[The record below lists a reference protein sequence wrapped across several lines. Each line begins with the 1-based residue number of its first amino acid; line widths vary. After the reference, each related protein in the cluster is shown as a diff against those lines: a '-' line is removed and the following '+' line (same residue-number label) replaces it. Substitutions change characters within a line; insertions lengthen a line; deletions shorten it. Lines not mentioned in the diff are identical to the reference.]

1 MNEYSI
7 RKTFE
12 ALQKQDEPIEVRIV
26 SGKATFSGY
35 FRDID
40 NLIEKLKPFD
50 KVSTANIYFVLN
62 KINDAC
68 YDRQQCEMFIQNA
81 KQTTSDGDIVH
92 RDWLLIDI
100 DPVRSAGVSSSEK
113 EKANAKNVAN
123 AVYSYLKSKGFAK
136 PISCDSGNGW
146 HLLYK
151 IRMANDDSARDTIK
165 KFLQTLDM
173 MFSDETAQ
181 IDTSVFNASRITKLY
196 GTIARKGNNSKTRP
210 HRESSIIRIPDEVLV
225 NRKALLQKV
234 IDELPQPETPT
245 YKNNYN
251 KEPFDIDNFIARH
264 SIRVSKIV
272 NYGLGRKFVLEE
284 CVFDSNHKAPDACI
298 FAMNNG
304 AIGYKCFHNSCQRY
318 TWKDVRI
325 KFEPDAYDKKER
337 EYSKQRTTKPTGTTI
352 AELIGK
358 AKPTDETKVFVQ
370 MSEIEAVDRSQLVTI
385 PSGFTELDKKI
396 IGFNKG
402 EISLWSGRNG
412 CVDCDTEFMSQTGWK
427 KISDYKKGDLVL
439 QYNADGTACFVEPKQ
454 FHKYECKELN
464 HIYNHNR
471 TINQC
476 VSDEHNLVYFTTKGN
491 LYKRNA
497 KEIVGILN
505 EKHKFN
511 ASIIPH
517 FNYSG
522 NGIDLS
528 NDEIRLCIA
537 CSADG
542 HKMPHGKSNWRFN
555 LKKDCKKNRLRQLL
569 TRLDI
574 PFREVCYN
582 QKEKGFTTFLFK
594 YDKGFKVFPKNWI
607 NSNSSQLAIIKEE
620 IVLWDGTID
629 ARGAHIYRT
638 TIKENADFI
647 QFVMSALGKRTSIL
661 LDDRIGAPI
670 KVKYTK
676 KSICYS
682 VRSIKEES
690 LISMNNPKGICVDRV
705 ETKDGYKYCFTVDSG
720 MLVLRKDGAI
730 NITGN
735 SAKSTVLNQICLNAC
750 QDGFKCAIF
759 SGELTKQ
766 RIKQWIQLQAAGK
779 QNVAPSKKY
788 ENLFYV
794 PQQTGEKIDKWLD
807 GKLWI
812 YDNAFGNKFE
822 SVLNYLKELV
832 ESKNIDMIVLDN
844 LMALDILTLNGDKY
858 QQQTTMILALVDFVK
873 TYNVHLHIVCHPRK
887 AATFLRKDDISGTAD
902 LTNAVDNVFIIHRVG
917 NDFVQS
923 AKDFYGDAYASKF
936 YGFGNVIE
944 VCKNRDLGIMDE
956 LFGFFFE
963 TQSKRLLNDVFE
975 NVCYGWEES
984 PTRFFN
990 EENMQFVSFTELPF
1004 DIDEEWED
1012 GDLPY

>member
-35 FRDID
+35 FKDID

-412 CVDCDTEFMSQTGWK
+412 
-427 KISDYKKGDLVL
+427 
-439 QYNADGTACFVEPKQ
+439 
-454 FHKYECKELN
+454 
-464 HIYNHNR
+464 
-471 TINQC
+471 
-476 VSDEHNLVYFTTKGN
+476 
-491 LYKRNA
+491 
-497 KEIVGILN
+497 
-505 EKHKFN
+505 
-511 ASIIPH
+511 
-517 FNYSG
+517 
-522 NGIDLS
+522 
-528 NDEIRLCIA
+528 
-537 CSADG
+537 
-542 HKMPHGKSNWRFN
+542 
-555 LKKDCKKNRLRQLL
+555 
-569 TRLDI
+569 
-574 PFREVCYN
+574 
-582 QKEKGFTTFLFK
+582 
-594 YDKGFKVFPKNWI
+594 
-607 NSNSSQLAIIKEE
+607 
-620 IVLWDGTID
+620 
-629 ARGAHIYRT
+629 
-638 TIKENADFI
+638 
-647 QFVMSALGKRTSIL
+647 
-661 LDDRIGAPI
+661 
-670 KVKYTK
+670 
-676 KSICYS
+676 
-682 VRSIKEES
+682 
-690 LISMNNPKGICVDRV
+690 
-705 ETKDGYKYCFTVDSG
+705 
-720 MLVLRKDGAI
+720 
-730 NITGN
+730 

>member
-412 CVDCDTEFMSQTGWK
+412 
-427 KISDYKKGDLVL
+427 
-439 QYNADGTACFVEPKQ
+439 
-454 FHKYECKELN
+454 
-464 HIYNHNR
+464 
-471 TINQC
+471 
-476 VSDEHNLVYFTTKGN
+476 
-491 LYKRNA
+491 
-497 KEIVGILN
+497 
-505 EKHKFN
+505 
-511 ASIIPH
+511 
-517 FNYSG
+517 
-522 NGIDLS
+522 
-528 NDEIRLCIA
+528 
-537 CSADG
+537 
-542 HKMPHGKSNWRFN
+542 
-555 LKKDCKKNRLRQLL
+555 
-569 TRLDI
+569 
-574 PFREVCYN
+574 
-582 QKEKGFTTFLFK
+582 
-594 YDKGFKVFPKNWI
+594 
-607 NSNSSQLAIIKEE
+607 
-620 IVLWDGTID
+620 
-629 ARGAHIYRT
+629 
-638 TIKENADFI
+638 
-647 QFVMSALGKRTSIL
+647 
-661 LDDRIGAPI
+661 
-670 KVKYTK
+670 
-676 KSICYS
+676 
-682 VRSIKEES
+682 
-690 LISMNNPKGICVDRV
+690 
-705 ETKDGYKYCFTVDSG
+705 
-720 MLVLRKDGAI
+720 
-730 NITGN
+730 

>member
-35 FRDID
+35 FKDID

-151 IRMANDDSARDTIK
+151 IRMANDESARDTIK

-196 GTIARKGNNSKTRP
+196 GTIARKGNNSKARP

-272 NYGLGRKFVLEE
+272 NYGLGRKFILEE

-412 CVDCDTEFMSQTGWK
+412 
-427 KISDYKKGDLVL
+427 
-439 QYNADGTACFVEPKQ
+439 
-454 FHKYECKELN
+454 
-464 HIYNHNR
+464 
-471 TINQC
+471 
-476 VSDEHNLVYFTTKGN
+476 
-491 LYKRNA
+491 
-497 KEIVGILN
+497 
-505 EKHKFN
+505 
-511 ASIIPH
+511 
-517 FNYSG
+517 
-522 NGIDLS
+522 
-528 NDEIRLCIA
+528 
-537 CSADG
+537 
-542 HKMPHGKSNWRFN
+542 
-555 LKKDCKKNRLRQLL
+555 
-569 TRLDI
+569 
-574 PFREVCYN
+574 
-582 QKEKGFTTFLFK
+582 
-594 YDKGFKVFPKNWI
+594 
-607 NSNSSQLAIIKEE
+607 
-620 IVLWDGTID
+620 
-629 ARGAHIYRT
+629 
-638 TIKENADFI
+638 
-647 QFVMSALGKRTSIL
+647 
-661 LDDRIGAPI
+661 
-670 KVKYTK
+670 
-676 KSICYS
+676 
-682 VRSIKEES
+682 
-690 LISMNNPKGICVDRV
+690 
-705 ETKDGYKYCFTVDSG
+705 
-720 MLVLRKDGAI
+720 
-730 NITGN
+730 

>member
-35 FRDID
+35 FKDID

-62 KINDAC
+62 KINDDC

-100 DPVRSAGVSSSEK
+100 DPVRSAGVSSSDK

-151 IRMANDDSARDTIK
+151 IRMANDESARDTIK

-210 HRESSIIRIPDEVLV
+210 HRESSIIRIPDEILV

-272 NYGLGRKFVLEE
+272 NYGLGRKYILEE

-352 AELIGK
+352 SELIGK

-412 CVDCDTEFMSQTGWK
+412 
-427 KISDYKKGDLVL
+427 
-439 QYNADGTACFVEPKQ
+439 
-454 FHKYECKELN
+454 
-464 HIYNHNR
+464 
-471 TINQC
+471 
-476 VSDEHNLVYFTTKGN
+476 
-491 LYKRNA
+491 
-497 KEIVGILN
+497 
-505 EKHKFN
+505 
-511 ASIIPH
+511 
-517 FNYSG
+517 
-522 NGIDLS
+522 
-528 NDEIRLCIA
+528 
-537 CSADG
+537 
-542 HKMPHGKSNWRFN
+542 
-555 LKKDCKKNRLRQLL
+555 
-569 TRLDI
+569 
-574 PFREVCYN
+574 
-582 QKEKGFTTFLFK
+582 
-594 YDKGFKVFPKNWI
+594 
-607 NSNSSQLAIIKEE
+607 
-620 IVLWDGTID
+620 
-629 ARGAHIYRT
+629 
-638 TIKENADFI
+638 
-647 QFVMSALGKRTSIL
+647 
-661 LDDRIGAPI
+661 
-670 KVKYTK
+670 
-676 KSICYS
+676 
-682 VRSIKEES
+682 
-690 LISMNNPKGICVDRV
+690 
-705 ETKDGYKYCFTVDSG
+705 
-720 MLVLRKDGAI
+720 
-730 NITGN
+730 

-750 QDGFKCAIF
+750 QEGFKCAIF

-832 ESKNIDMIVLDN
+832 ERENIDMIVLDN

-990 EENMQFVSFTELPF
+990 EENMQLVSFTELPF
-1004 DIDEEWED
+1004 DVDEEWDD

>member
-35 FRDID
+35 FKNID

-62 KINDAC
+62 KINDDC

-81 KQTTSDGDIVH
+81 KQTTSDSDIVH

-100 DPVRSAGVSSSEK
+100 DPVRSAGVSSSDK

-151 IRMANDDSARDTIK
+151 IRMANDESARDTIK

-264 SIRVSKIV
+264 NIRVSKIV
-272 NYGLGRKFVLEE
+272 NYGLGRKYILEE

-352 AELIGK
+352 SELIGK

-402 EISLWSGRNG
+402 EISLWSGKNG
-412 CVDCDTEFMSQTGWK
+412 
-427 KISDYKKGDLVL
+427 
-439 QYNADGTACFVEPKQ
+439 
-454 FHKYECKELN
+454 
-464 HIYNHNR
+464 
-471 TINQC
+471 
-476 VSDEHNLVYFTTKGN
+476 
-491 LYKRNA
+491 
-497 KEIVGILN
+497 
-505 EKHKFN
+505 
-511 ASIIPH
+511 
-517 FNYSG
+517 
-522 NGIDLS
+522 
-528 NDEIRLCIA
+528 
-537 CSADG
+537 
-542 HKMPHGKSNWRFN
+542 
-555 LKKDCKKNRLRQLL
+555 
-569 TRLDI
+569 
-574 PFREVCYN
+574 
-582 QKEKGFTTFLFK
+582 
-594 YDKGFKVFPKNWI
+594 
-607 NSNSSQLAIIKEE
+607 
-620 IVLWDGTID
+620 
-629 ARGAHIYRT
+629 
-638 TIKENADFI
+638 
-647 QFVMSALGKRTSIL
+647 
-661 LDDRIGAPI
+661 
-670 KVKYTK
+670 
-676 KSICYS
+676 
-682 VRSIKEES
+682 
-690 LISMNNPKGICVDRV
+690 
-705 ETKDGYKYCFTVDSG
+705 
-720 MLVLRKDGAI
+720 
-730 NITGN
+730 

-750 QDGFKCAIF
+750 QEGFKCAIF

-832 ESKNIDMIVLDN
+832 ERENIDMIVLDN

-990 EENMQFVSFTELPF
+990 EDNMQLVSFTELPF
-1004 DIDEEWED
+1004 DVDEEWED

>member
-35 FRDID
+35 FKNID

-62 KINDAC
+62 KINDDC

-100 DPVRSAGVSSSEK
+100 DPVRSAGVSSSDK

-264 SIRVSKIV
+264 SIRVSKVV
-272 NYGLGRKFVLEE
+272 NYGLGRKFILEE

-412 CVDCDTEFMSQTGWK
+412 
-427 KISDYKKGDLVL
+427 
-439 QYNADGTACFVEPKQ
+439 
-454 FHKYECKELN
+454 
-464 HIYNHNR
+464 
-471 TINQC
+471 
-476 VSDEHNLVYFTTKGN
+476 
-491 LYKRNA
+491 
-497 KEIVGILN
+497 
-505 EKHKFN
+505 
-511 ASIIPH
+511 
-517 FNYSG
+517 
-522 NGIDLS
+522 
-528 NDEIRLCIA
+528 
-537 CSADG
+537 
-542 HKMPHGKSNWRFN
+542 
-555 LKKDCKKNRLRQLL
+555 
-569 TRLDI
+569 
-574 PFREVCYN
+574 
-582 QKEKGFTTFLFK
+582 
-594 YDKGFKVFPKNWI
+594 
-607 NSNSSQLAIIKEE
+607 
-620 IVLWDGTID
+620 
-629 ARGAHIYRT
+629 
-638 TIKENADFI
+638 
-647 QFVMSALGKRTSIL
+647 
-661 LDDRIGAPI
+661 
-670 KVKYTK
+670 
-676 KSICYS
+676 
-682 VRSIKEES
+682 
-690 LISMNNPKGICVDRV
+690 
-705 ETKDGYKYCFTVDSG
+705 
-720 MLVLRKDGAI
+720 
-730 NITGN
+730 

-750 QDGFKCAIF
+750 QEGFKCAIF

-779 QNVAPSKKY
+779 QNVVPSKKY

-832 ESKNIDMIVLDN
+832 ERENIDMIVLDN

-990 EENMQFVSFTELPF
+990 EDNMQLVSFTELPF
-1004 DIDEEWED
+1004 DVDEEWED

>member
-62 KINDAC
+62 KINDDC

-272 NYGLGRKFVLEE
+272 NYGLGRKFILEE

-370 MSEIEAVDRSQLVTI
+370 MSEIEAVDRSKLVTI

-412 CVDCDTEFMSQTGWK
+412 
-427 KISDYKKGDLVL
+427 
-439 QYNADGTACFVEPKQ
+439 
-454 FHKYECKELN
+454 
-464 HIYNHNR
+464 
-471 TINQC
+471 
-476 VSDEHNLVYFTTKGN
+476 
-491 LYKRNA
+491 
-497 KEIVGILN
+497 
-505 EKHKFN
+505 
-511 ASIIPH
+511 
-517 FNYSG
+517 
-522 NGIDLS
+522 
-528 NDEIRLCIA
+528 
-537 CSADG
+537 
-542 HKMPHGKSNWRFN
+542 
-555 LKKDCKKNRLRQLL
+555 
-569 TRLDI
+569 
-574 PFREVCYN
+574 
-582 QKEKGFTTFLFK
+582 
-594 YDKGFKVFPKNWI
+594 
-607 NSNSSQLAIIKEE
+607 
-620 IVLWDGTID
+620 
-629 ARGAHIYRT
+629 
-638 TIKENADFI
+638 
-647 QFVMSALGKRTSIL
+647 
-661 LDDRIGAPI
+661 
-670 KVKYTK
+670 
-676 KSICYS
+676 
-682 VRSIKEES
+682 
-690 LISMNNPKGICVDRV
+690 
-705 ETKDGYKYCFTVDSG
+705 
-720 MLVLRKDGAI
+720 
-730 NITGN
+730 

-750 QDGFKCAIF
+750 QEGFKCAIF

-832 ESKNIDMIVLDN
+832 EKENIDMIVLDN

-1004 DIDEEWED
+1004 DIDEDWED

>member
-35 FRDID
+35 FKDID

-272 NYGLGRKFVLEE
+272 NYGLGRKFILEE

-412 CVDCDTEFMSQTGWK
+412 
-427 KISDYKKGDLVL
+427 
-439 QYNADGTACFVEPKQ
+439 
-454 FHKYECKELN
+454 
-464 HIYNHNR
+464 
-471 TINQC
+471 
-476 VSDEHNLVYFTTKGN
+476 
-491 LYKRNA
+491 
-497 KEIVGILN
+497 
-505 EKHKFN
+505 
-511 ASIIPH
+511 
-517 FNYSG
+517 
-522 NGIDLS
+522 
-528 NDEIRLCIA
+528 
-537 CSADG
+537 
-542 HKMPHGKSNWRFN
+542 
-555 LKKDCKKNRLRQLL
+555 
-569 TRLDI
+569 
-574 PFREVCYN
+574 
-582 QKEKGFTTFLFK
+582 
-594 YDKGFKVFPKNWI
+594 
-607 NSNSSQLAIIKEE
+607 
-620 IVLWDGTID
+620 
-629 ARGAHIYRT
+629 
-638 TIKENADFI
+638 
-647 QFVMSALGKRTSIL
+647 
-661 LDDRIGAPI
+661 
-670 KVKYTK
+670 
-676 KSICYS
+676 
-682 VRSIKEES
+682 
-690 LISMNNPKGICVDRV
+690 
-705 ETKDGYKYCFTVDSG
+705 
-720 MLVLRKDGAI
+720 
-730 NITGN
+730 

-990 EENMQFVSFTELPF
+990 EESMQFVSFTELPF

>member
-35 FRDID
+35 FKNID

-62 KINDAC
+62 KINDDC

-100 DPVRSAGVSSSEK
+100 DPVRSAGVSSSDK

-264 SIRVSKIV
+264 SIRVSKVV
-272 NYGLGRKFVLEE
+272 NYGLGRKFILEE

-358 AKPTDETKVFVQ
+358 AKPTDEAKVFVQ
-370 MSEIEAVDRSQLVTI
+370 MSDIEAVDRSQLVTI

-412 CVDCDTEFMSQTGWK
+412 
-427 KISDYKKGDLVL
+427 
-439 QYNADGTACFVEPKQ
+439 
-454 FHKYECKELN
+454 
-464 HIYNHNR
+464 
-471 TINQC
+471 
-476 VSDEHNLVYFTTKGN
+476 
-491 LYKRNA
+491 
-497 KEIVGILN
+497 
-505 EKHKFN
+505 
-511 ASIIPH
+511 
-517 FNYSG
+517 
-522 NGIDLS
+522 
-528 NDEIRLCIA
+528 
-537 CSADG
+537 
-542 HKMPHGKSNWRFN
+542 
-555 LKKDCKKNRLRQLL
+555 
-569 TRLDI
+569 
-574 PFREVCYN
+574 
-582 QKEKGFTTFLFK
+582 
-594 YDKGFKVFPKNWI
+594 
-607 NSNSSQLAIIKEE
+607 
-620 IVLWDGTID
+620 
-629 ARGAHIYRT
+629 
-638 TIKENADFI
+638 
-647 QFVMSALGKRTSIL
+647 
-661 LDDRIGAPI
+661 
-670 KVKYTK
+670 
-676 KSICYS
+676 
-682 VRSIKEES
+682 
-690 LISMNNPKGICVDRV
+690 
-705 ETKDGYKYCFTVDSG
+705 
-720 MLVLRKDGAI
+720 
-730 NITGN
+730 

-750 QDGFKCAIF
+750 QEGFKCAIF

-779 QNVAPSKKY
+779 QNVVPSKKY

-832 ESKNIDMIVLDN
+832 ERENIDMIVLDN

-990 EENMQFVSFTELPF
+990 EENMQLVSFTELPF
-1004 DIDEEWED
+1004 DVDEEWED

>member
-1 MNEYSI
+1 MNELAI

-12 ALQKQDEPIEVRIV
+12 ALQKGESPIEVRII

-35 FRDID
+35 FKDVD
-40 NLIEKLKPFD
+40 NLIDKLKPFD
-50 KVSTANIYFVLN
+50 RVPTANIYFVLN
-62 KINDAC
+62 EINDAC
-68 YDRQQCEMFIQNA
+68 YSREQCECFIQKP
-81 KQTTSDGDIVH
+81 KQTTSDSDIVG
-92 RDWLLIDI
+92 REWLLIDI
-100 DPVRSAGVSSSEK
+100 DPVRSAGVSSSDE
-113 EKANAKNVAN
+113 EKAKAKNVAN
-123 AVYSYLKSKGFAK
+123 AVYSYLKGMGFSK

-151 IRMANDDSARDTIK
+151 IKMLNNDNSRDIIK

-173 MFSDETAQ
+173 MFSDENAQ
-181 IDTSVFNASRITKLY
+181 IDTAVFNAARITKLY
-196 GTIARKGNNSKTRP
+196 GTVARKGHNSKTRP
-210 HRESSIIRIPDEVLV
+210 HRESCILRIPDEITV
-225 NRKALLQKV
+225 NRQALFQKV
-234 IDELPQPETPT
+234 IDELPKPEEPT

-272 NYGLGRKFVLEE
+272 NYGLGRKFILDE
-284 CVFDSNHKAPDACI
+284 CVFDSSHKAPDACI
-298 FAMNNG
+298 FALNNG

-352 AELIGK
+352 SELIGK
-358 AKPTDETKVFVQ
+358 AKPTDESKVFLQ
-370 MSEIEAVDRSQLVTI
+370 LSEIEAVDRSQLISI
-385 PSGFTELDKKI
+385 PSGFTEIDKKI

-402 EISLWSGRNG
+402 EMSLWSGRNG
-412 CVDCDTEFMSQTGWK
+412 
-427 KISDYKKGDLVL
+427 
-439 QYNADGTACFVEPKQ
+439 
-454 FHKYECKELN
+454 
-464 HIYNHNR
+464 
-471 TINQC
+471 
-476 VSDEHNLVYFTTKGN
+476 
-491 LYKRNA
+491 
-497 KEIVGILN
+497 
-505 EKHKFN
+505 
-511 ASIIPH
+511 
-517 FNYSG
+517 
-522 NGIDLS
+522 
-528 NDEIRLCIA
+528 
-537 CSADG
+537 
-542 HKMPHGKSNWRFN
+542 
-555 LKKDCKKNRLRQLL
+555 
-569 TRLDI
+569 
-574 PFREVCYN
+574 
-582 QKEKGFTTFLFK
+582 
-594 YDKGFKVFPKNWI
+594 
-607 NSNSSQLAIIKEE
+607 
-620 IVLWDGTID
+620 
-629 ARGAHIYRT
+629 
-638 TIKENADFI
+638 
-647 QFVMSALGKRTSIL
+647 
-661 LDDRIGAPI
+661 
-670 KVKYTK
+670 
-676 KSICYS
+676 
-682 VRSIKEES
+682 
-690 LISMNNPKGICVDRV
+690 
-705 ETKDGYKYCFTVDSG
+705 
-720 MLVLRKDGAI
+720 
-730 NITGN
+730 

-794 PQQTGEKIDKWLD
+794 PQAIGEKIDKWLD
-807 GKLWI
+807 GKLWV

-822 SVLNYLKELV
+822 NVLNYLKEIV
-832 ESKNIDMIVLDN
+832 EKENIDMIVLDN

-917 NDFVQS
+917 NDFVQK
-923 AKDFYGDAYASKF
+923 AKEFYGDAYASKY

-944 VCKNRDLGIMDE
+944 ICKNRDLGIMDE
-956 LFGFFFE
+956 MFGFHFE

-990 EENMQFVSFTELPF
+990 EESMQFVSFTELPF

>member
-35 FRDID
+35 FRDVD

-50 KVSTANIYFVLN
+50 KVNTANIYFVLN
-62 KINDAC
+62 KINDDC
-68 YDRQQCEMFIQNA
+68 YDRQQCEMFIQNP
-81 KQTTSDGDIVH
+81 KQTTSDSDIVH
-92 RDWLLIDI
+92 RDWLLIDV
-100 DPVRSAGVSSSEK
+100 DPVRSAGVSASDK

-151 IRMANDDSARDTIK
+151 IRMANDESARDTIK

-181 IDTSVFNASRITKLY
+181 IDTSVFNAARITKLY

-210 HRESSIIRIPDEVLV
+210 HRESGIIRIPDEVLV

-234 IDELPQPETPT
+234 IDELPQPEAPT

-264 SIRVSKIV
+264 SIPVSKIV
-272 NYGLGRKFVLEE
+272 NYGLGRKFILEE
-284 CVFDSNHKAPDACI
+284 CIFDSNHKAPDACI

-318 TWKDVRI
+318 TWKDVRV

-337 EYSKQRTTKPTGTTI
+337 EYTKQRTTKPTGTTI

-358 AKPTDETKVFVQ
+358 AKPTDEEKVFVQ

-412 CVDCDTEFMSQTGWK
+412 
-427 KISDYKKGDLVL
+427 
-439 QYNADGTACFVEPKQ
+439 
-454 FHKYECKELN
+454 
-464 HIYNHNR
+464 
-471 TINQC
+471 
-476 VSDEHNLVYFTTKGN
+476 
-491 LYKRNA
+491 
-497 KEIVGILN
+497 
-505 EKHKFN
+505 
-511 ASIIPH
+511 
-517 FNYSG
+517 
-522 NGIDLS
+522 
-528 NDEIRLCIA
+528 
-537 CSADG
+537 
-542 HKMPHGKSNWRFN
+542 
-555 LKKDCKKNRLRQLL
+555 
-569 TRLDI
+569 
-574 PFREVCYN
+574 
-582 QKEKGFTTFLFK
+582 
-594 YDKGFKVFPKNWI
+594 
-607 NSNSSQLAIIKEE
+607 
-620 IVLWDGTID
+620 
-629 ARGAHIYRT
+629 
-638 TIKENADFI
+638 
-647 QFVMSALGKRTSIL
+647 
-661 LDDRIGAPI
+661 
-670 KVKYTK
+670 
-676 KSICYS
+676 
-682 VRSIKEES
+682 
-690 LISMNNPKGICVDRV
+690 
-705 ETKDGYKYCFTVDSG
+705 
-720 MLVLRKDGAI
+720 
-730 NITGN
+730 

-766 RIKQWIQLQAAGK
+766 RIKQWIQLQAAGR
-779 QNVAPSKKY
+779 QNVSPSKKY

-807 GKLWI
+807 DKLWI

-822 SVLNYLKELV
+822 NVLNYLKELV
-832 ESKNIDMIVLDN
+832 EKKNIDMIVLDN

-963 TQSKRLLNDVFE
+963 TQSKRLLNDAFE

-984 PTRFFN
+984 PTRFFS
-990 EENMQFVSFTELPF
+990 EEKMQFVSFTELPF
-1004 DIDEEWED
+1004 DVDEEWED

>member
-1 MNEYSI
+1 MRHWLLEASTKRGTTTMNEYSI

-35 FRDID
+35 FKDID

-62 KINDAC
+62 KINDDC

-151 IRMANDDSARDTIK
+151 IRMANDESARDTIK

-196 GTIARKGNNSKTRP
+196 GTVARKGNNSKTRP

-272 NYGLGRKFVLEE
+272 NYGLGRKFILEE

-337 EYSKQRTTKPTGTTI
+337 EYSRQRTTKPTGTTI

-412 CVDCDTEFMSQTGWK
+412 
-427 KISDYKKGDLVL
+427 
-439 QYNADGTACFVEPKQ
+439 
-454 FHKYECKELN
+454 
-464 HIYNHNR
+464 
-471 TINQC
+471 
-476 VSDEHNLVYFTTKGN
+476 
-491 LYKRNA
+491 
-497 KEIVGILN
+497 
-505 EKHKFN
+505 
-511 ASIIPH
+511 
-517 FNYSG
+517 
-522 NGIDLS
+522 
-528 NDEIRLCIA
+528 
-537 CSADG
+537 
-542 HKMPHGKSNWRFN
+542 
-555 LKKDCKKNRLRQLL
+555 
-569 TRLDI
+569 
-574 PFREVCYN
+574 
-582 QKEKGFTTFLFK
+582 
-594 YDKGFKVFPKNWI
+594 
-607 NSNSSQLAIIKEE
+607 
-620 IVLWDGTID
+620 
-629 ARGAHIYRT
+629 
-638 TIKENADFI
+638 
-647 QFVMSALGKRTSIL
+647 
-661 LDDRIGAPI
+661 
-670 KVKYTK
+670 
-676 KSICYS
+676 
-682 VRSIKEES
+682 
-690 LISMNNPKGICVDRV
+690 
-705 ETKDGYKYCFTVDSG
+705 
-720 MLVLRKDGAI
+720 
-730 NITGN
+730 